1 MFVFENDIKFRA
13 TPYKMYDEIEKPN
26 KIERRKPMRKKLLA
40 RRKKNPVPLY
50 KVNKLGRYSYLSN
63 VK

>member
-50 KVNKLGRYSYLSN
+50 KVN
-63 VK
+63 